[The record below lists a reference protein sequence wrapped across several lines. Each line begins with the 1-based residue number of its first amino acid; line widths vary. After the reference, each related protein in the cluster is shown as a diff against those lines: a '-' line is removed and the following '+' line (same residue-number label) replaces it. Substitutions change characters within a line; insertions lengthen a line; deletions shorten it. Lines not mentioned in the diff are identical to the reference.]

1 MNTHQASE
9 LVAADAI
16 REHAANTA
24 AGYTDN
30 PADLAAARLALLMV
44 AAQRE
49 AAAQGRMSRVI
60 FDNDEGD
67 EE

>member
-9 LVAADAI
+9 LVAADLI
-16 REHAANTA
+16 REHASNTA
-24 AGYTDN
+24 AGYTEN
-30 PADLAAARLALLMV
+30 PQDLAAARLALLMV

-49 AAAQGRMSRVI
+49 AAAQGRMSRVV
-60 FDNDEGD
+60 FENDGG